1 MIRYM
6 KTGLFIAVL
15 FAGLSAQAQYRG
27 TTQAMLQYTVGVPM
41 GSFKNTVSDVSPR
54 GFRAAVYFGI
64 NDNLA
69 LGGGAAY
76 QDFYQKIPRQL
87 YQLSDG
93 GDLSAVRSY
102 SIQTIPILFES
113 KWNFSPGKT
122 VQPYAGLG
130 IGGNLISYND
140 YVGEFG
146 LEQKTSFGF
155 AARPHAG
162 VYIPFRKHGE
172 SGLAVGASYSIM
184 PFKTDEVS
192 NLNHVSIHAGL
203 TLPLRK

>member
-1 MIRYM
+1 MRCSKI
-6 KTGLFIAVL
+6 GVFIAAI
-15 FAGLSAQAQYRG
+15 FAGFSAQAQYRG
-27 TTQAMLQYTVGVPM
+27 TAQAMLQYTVGIPM
-41 GSFKNTVSDVSPR
+41 GSFKNTISETSLR
-54 GFRAAVYFGI
+54 GFRAAIYFGI

-69 LGGGAAY
+69 LGGGAGF
-76 QDFYQKIPRQL
+76 QDFYQKRPRQL

-93 GDLSAVRSY
+93 GDLSAVRSF
-102 SIQTIPILFES
+102 SIQAIPILFES

-130 IGGNLISYND
+130 IGGNLINYND

-146 LEQKTSFGF
+146 LEQKTAFGF

-184 PFKTDEVS
+184 PFNSDEVS
-192 NLNHVSIHAGL
+192 NLNHVSIHAGI